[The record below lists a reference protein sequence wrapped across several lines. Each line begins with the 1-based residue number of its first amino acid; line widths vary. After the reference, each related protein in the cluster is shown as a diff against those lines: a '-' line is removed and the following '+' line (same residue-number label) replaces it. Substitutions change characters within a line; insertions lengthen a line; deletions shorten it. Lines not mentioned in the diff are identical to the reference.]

1 LRNWRRDMGLKMKVE
16 SDVVLPRDM
25 LEKIAA
31 AAPKTMEELA
41 AVMDELPWRY
51 QRFGE
56 KIFNLIH

>member
-1 LRNWRRDMGLKMKVE
+1 MKVE

-31 AAPKTMEELA
+31 AAPKTMQELA
-41 AVMDELPWRY
+41 TVMDELPWRY